1 MAGHHIPAR
10 GAAGT
15 SPVAQ
20 ARETYSPLRVSTRT
34 VSPSSMKS
42 GTRTGTPDSTDAG
55 PVPPAPPQ
63 PPRRAAAARG
73 GVALHAGLG
82 LRHLHLDRARDLHVT
97 GPLVDE
103 EDLDLAVGEQP
114 AQRLAGDVL
123 GDLELL
129 VV

>member
-34 VSPSSMKS
+34 VSPSSLKS
-42 GTRTGTPDSTDAG
+42 GTRTVTPDSTAAG
-55 PVPPAPPQ
+55 LPAPRPA
-63 PPRRAAAARG
+63 P
-73 GVALHAGLG
+73 
-82 LRHLHLDRARDLHVT
+82 
-97 GPLVDE
+97 GPLAGKE
-103 EDLDLAVGEQP
+103 FLARAVGDQP
-114 AQRLAGDVL
+114 AQRLAGDLL

-129 VV
+129 VVARVHE